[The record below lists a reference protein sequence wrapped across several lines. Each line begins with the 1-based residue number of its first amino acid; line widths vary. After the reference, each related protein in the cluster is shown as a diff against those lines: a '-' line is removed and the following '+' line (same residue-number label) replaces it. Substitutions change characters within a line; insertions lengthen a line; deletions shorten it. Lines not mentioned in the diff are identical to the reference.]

1 MERNKKLFSNSII
14 FTIGNLGSK
23 FISFFMVPLYT
34 YTLTTSQF
42 GTVDL
47 LITTVNLFLPI
58 ASLSLFDAVFRF
70 AMDNDVDNAQ
80 VLTSGVLTDI
90 FLGLIVILLWPL
102 LSLFHISY
110 LSYFIVI
117 LLATALFTLL
127 QNFARAIGKSVT
139 YAMAGLINAITFA
152 IFNIIFLVVLKIG
165 IEGYLLSYLLAI
177 IISLVYVSCSVKV
190 WRYIKKDAYSYHLT
204 KRMLA
209 YSIPLIPNSLAWWLT
224 NDANRFFILT
234 FVGVAGNGLYAVANK
249 IPTIINMFFNVFTQ
263 AWQIS
268 AVDEFYSKD
277 NSEYYTSVF
286 TFLQSLLFVLVGVF
300 IVVLKP
306 FMSLFVSPSYFIS
319 WKYVPLLLI
328 MAVFSNMSAFLGTT
342 YLAAKQTKGILVTT
356 ILGMLVNLC
365 FSFLLTP
372 RIGIYGTAAGGT
384 LGFLSVV
391 LMRLYDLKKIIEIKM
406 NWGSFFGSLLGIF
419 VVSLG
424 LYEKNLYIEFV
435 YFLVGILM
443 LVLFNLKMFKDIFEF
458 VKKYLFSI
466 KRNHREKK

>member
-70 AMDNDVDNAQ
+70 AMDDESDNTQ
-80 VLTSGVLTDI
+80 VLTSGIFTDI
-90 FLGLIVILLWPL
+90 LLGLIVVLLWPL
-102 LSLFHISY
+102 LNIFHIAY
-110 LSYFIVI
+110 LGYFIFI
-117 LLATALFTLL
+117 LFVTALFTLL

-139 YAMAGLINAITFA
+139 YAIAGLVNAVTFA
-152 IFNIIFLVVLKIG
+152 IFNVIFLVMLKIG
-165 IEGYLLSYLLAI
+165 IKGYLLSYLLAI
-177 IISLVYVSCSVKV
+177 IISLIYVGCSVKI
-190 WRYIKKDAYSYHLT
+190 WNYIKRDSYSYSLT

-224 NDANRFFILT
+224 NDANRFFILS

-249 IPTIINMFFNVFTQ
+249 IPTIMNMFFNVFTQ

-277 NSEYYTSVF
+277 NSKYYTSIF
-286 TFLQSLLFVLVGVF
+286 TFLQSLLFVLVGLF
-300 IVVLKP
+300 LIVLKP
-306 FMSLFVSPSYFIS
+306 FMHLFVSTNYFVA

-342 YLAAKQTKGILVTT
+342 YLAAKKTRGILVTT
-356 ILGMLVNLC
+356 VLGMVVNLVV
-365 FSFLLTP
+365 SFLLTP
-372 RIGIYGTAAGGT
+372 RIGIYGTVLGGT

-391 LMRLYDLKKIIEIKM
+391 IMRLLDLKKLVEIKM
-406 NWGSFFGSLLGIF
+406 DWKNFLGSLFGIF
-419 VVSLG
+419 VIALG
-424 LYEKNLYIEFV
+424 LYQTKELIEFV
-435 YFLVGILM
+435 NFLIGIIILI
-443 LVLFNLKMFKDIFEF
+443 LFNLNMIKNIYKTIR
-458 VKKYLFSI
+458 KYLLKF
-466 KRNHREKK
+466 KKNRFK